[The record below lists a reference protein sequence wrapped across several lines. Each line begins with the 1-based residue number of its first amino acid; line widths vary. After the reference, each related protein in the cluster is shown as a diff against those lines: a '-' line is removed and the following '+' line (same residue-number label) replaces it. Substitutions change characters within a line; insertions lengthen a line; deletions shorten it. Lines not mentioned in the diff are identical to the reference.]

1 MAAMMNWSERA
12 TNYAAKPQTSSRD
25 ERWEM
30 ILADLL
36 ASFIRV
42 HTDGGTARI
51 ILR

>member
-1 MAAMMNWSERA
+1 MNWSERA
-12 TNYAAKPQTSSRD
+12 TKYAAQPQTSSRD

-36 ASFIRV
+36 AGLIRV
-42 HTDGGTARI
+42 DIRRDCGAARI